1 MTWTRLTLTG
11 LRKFASSLAVQMPLD
26 ASAQACHSSINPIQL
41 SGQGKSCAVY
51 KTLRSLTNSVPV
63 FPPKSFDLVSRLNMN
78 DYLTAVQHRHLG
90 CRENKRETGGKQ
102 RSGSVACRSA
112 SNHEGE

>member
-51 KTLRSLTNSVPV
+51 KTLRSLTNSARS
-63 FPPKSFDLVSRLNMN
+63 FQEDLFDLVSTLNAD
-78 DYLTAVQHRHLG
+78 DYLTAVPGTSNAARRRG
-90 CRENKRETGGKQ
+90 RKR
-102 RSGSVACRSA
+102 S
-112 SNHEGE
+112 